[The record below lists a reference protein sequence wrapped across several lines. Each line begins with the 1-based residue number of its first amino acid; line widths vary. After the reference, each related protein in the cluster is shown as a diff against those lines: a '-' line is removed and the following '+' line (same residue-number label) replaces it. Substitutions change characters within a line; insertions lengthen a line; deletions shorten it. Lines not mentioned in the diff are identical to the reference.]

1 MVAVPQNAAADQGAI
16 LEACRADLAA
26 WAAAQAP
33 RGEVFVARDP
43 IEPLLLLL
51 GARSEGFRVVLSLGR
66 DESADRENPALVI
79 NTTVQMV
86 VQSGEGLRADR
97 SILAWKGESGRPSLL
112 RLVRDVRF
120 RALCWKFNTSLVH
133 RGRLFYD
140 GAEPYVPPDGVPLA
154 AYQLTFH
161 FRAAGRA
168 PLESDRVEITV
179 PAEAG

>member
-1 MVAVPQNAAADQGAI
+1 MSDYEIPAPTSGDIVDLI
-16 LEACRADLAA
+16 TDDHRLLEDLMRAM
-26 WAAAQAP
+26 
-33 RGEVFVARDP
+33 
-43 IEPLLLLL
+43 
-51 GARSEGFRVVLSLGR
+51 R

>member
-16 LEACRADLAA
+16 LDACRADLAA

-97 SILAWKGESGRPSLL
+97 SILAWKGEFARAISAAERRNAVGTPGSQPSCSGMLEVAR
-112 RLVRDVRF
+112 
-120 RALCWKFNTSLVH
+120 T
-133 RGRLFYD
+133 
-140 GAEPYVPPDGVPLA
+140 A
-154 AYQLTFH
+154 A
-161 FRAAGRA
+161 RAAARSA
-168 PLESDRVEITV
+168 S
-179 PAEAG
+179 AGVA